1 MAQYY
6 PKSQIITNLYTD
18 GGEFIL
24 STTGEN
30 YIGDYYSTSNGVSYT
45 GKNPKDGES
54 IPILRPS
61 LFTSNEN
68 ITSDASTPGSD
79 IIVLSTNINPNVDI
93 GDNNYKLVEDYL
105 KLPISSKQSKRKIPQ
120 NFYPQPT
127 ESDYQFKEFQRYFCK
142 KNNELIYIEINAE
155 TYRKLSS
162 NNSNIASEMYT
173 PFQITWTISGEER
186 KVFNINKRVVSTF
199 ERNNR
204 SLYGFSAYFKNNFT
218 QFFKP
223 EVKENLF
230 TDGGEYATKDG
241 KEYIGDYHIH
251 PEKGP
256 MVGAIH
262 VTTPHEY
269 LYPIGSPFTGSI
281 FTPSISS
288 TPSYSPPASSGGG
301 GSGY

>member
-6 PKSQIITNLYTD
+6 PKSQIITNLYTK

-30 YIGDYYSTSNGVSYT
+30 YTGDYYSTSNGVSYT

-61 LFTSNEN
+61 LFTSNET
-68 ITSDASTPGSD
+68 IQFDAGTPANN
-79 IIVLSTNINPNVDI
+79 IIVLSTNINPNVEI

-105 KLPISSKQSKRKIPQ
+105 KLSISSKQSKREIPQ
-120 NFYPQPT
+120 NYFPQPT

-142 KNNELIYIEINAE
+142 KNNELIYIEINSQTFE
-155 TYRKLSS
+155 DLSKS
-162 NNSNIASEMYT
+162 SSKVAFEMYT
-173 PFQITWTISGEER
+173 PFQIPWTISGEKR
-186 KVFNINKRVVSTF
+186 KVFNTNKLVVSNI
-199 ERNNR
+199 EKNNR
-204 SLYGFSAYFKNNFT
+204 SLYGFSAYFKNNFS

-223 EVKENLF
+223 EVKENLS
-230 TDGGEYATKDG
+230 TDGGEYTTKDG
-241 KEYIGDYHIH
+241 REYIGDYHIH

-262 VTTPHEY
+262 IKTPHEY
-269 LYPIGSPFTGSI
+269 LYPIDTLFTGSLS
-281 FTPSISS
+281 TPLVSS

-301 GSGY
+301 GGY

>member
-6 PKSQIITNLYTD
+6 PKSQIITNQYTN
-18 GGEFIL
+18 GGEFLL
-24 STTGEN
+24 SSTREN
-30 YIGDYYSTSNGVSYT
+30 YIGDYYTTSEGESYT
-45 GKNPKDGES
+45 GKNPKALNSELL
-54 IPILRPS
+54 ILS
-61 LFTSNEN
+61 
-68 ITSDASTPGSD
+68 SDRNDPEVQSD
-79 IIVLSTNINPNVDI
+79 SQSPEGDLIILSTNTPPQIDLGN
-93 GDNNYKLVEDYL
+93 NNYKLVEDYL
-105 KLPISSKQSKRKIPQ
+105 KLSINSTQTPRLIPQ
-120 NFYPQPT
+120 VFFPQPT

-142 KNNELIYIEINAE
+142 KNNELIYIEI
-155 TYRKLSS
+155 SS
-162 NNSNIASEMYT
+162 QTFLELASQSPKIAFEMYT
-173 PFQITWTISGEER
+173 PFQITWTISGEE
-186 KVFNINKRVVSTF
+186 KEVFDINKRVVSTF

-256 MVGAIH
+256 MVGAVH

-269 LYPIGSPFTGSI
+269 LYPIDSPFTGAIS
-281 FTPSISS
+281 TPSISS

>member
-6 PKSQIITNLYTD
+6 PKSQIVTNLYTD
-18 GGEFIL
+18 GREFIL
-24 STTGEN
+24 STTKED
-30 YIGDYYSTSNGVSYT
+30 YIGDYYTLSNGNSYT
-45 GKNPKDGES
+45 GKNPRALNSVLLLPPINES
-54 IPILRPS
+54 NTDIR
-61 LFTSNEN
+61 
-68 ITSDASTPGSD
+68 SDSEFPD
-79 IIVLSTNINPNVDI
+79 NDLIILSTNTNPSTDI

-105 KLPISSKQSKRKIPQ
+105 KLSINSRQIPRLIPQ
-120 NFYPQPT
+120 IYQPKPT
-127 ESDYQFKEFQRYFCK
+127 ESDYKYKEFQRYFCK
-142 KNNELIYIEINAE
+142 KNNELIYLEISPK
-155 TYRKLSS
+155 TFLDLSNQS
-162 NNSNIASEMYT
+162 SGIASEMYT

-186 KVFNINKRVVSTF
+186 RVFNINKRVISTF

-281 FTPSISS
+281 STPSIPS

-301 GSGY
+301 RGGY

>member
-68 ITSDASTPGSD
+68 ITSDASTPFSD

-105 KLPISSKQSKRKIPQ
+105 KLPISSKQSKRKW
-120 NFYPQPT
+120 
-127 ESDYQFKEFQRYFCK
+127 S
-142 KNNELIYIEINAE
+142 
-155 TYRKLSS
+155 
-162 NNSNIASEMYT
+162 
-173 PFQITWTISGEER
+173 
-186 KVFNINKRVVSTF
+186 
-199 ERNNR
+199 
-204 SLYGFSAYFKNNFT
+204 
-218 QFFKP
+218 
-223 EVKENLF
+223 
-230 TDGGEYATKDG
+230 
-241 KEYIGDYHIH
+241 
-251 PEKGP
+251 
-256 MVGAIH
+256 
-262 VTTPHEY
+262 
-269 LYPIGSPFTGSI
+269 
-281 FTPSISS
+281 
-288 TPSYSPPASSGGG
+288 
-301 GSGY
+301 